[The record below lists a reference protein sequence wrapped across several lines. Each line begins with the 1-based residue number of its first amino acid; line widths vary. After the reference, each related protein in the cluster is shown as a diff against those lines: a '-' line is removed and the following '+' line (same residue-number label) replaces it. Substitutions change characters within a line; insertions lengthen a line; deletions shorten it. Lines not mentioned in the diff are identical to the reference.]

1 MDALPIIG
9 IRLNRLMLETMRRL
23 VISILM
29 VLVLGSASGCVY
41 RATVQQG
48 NFIKTEDL
56 DQLATGMTRK
66 QVVFLL
72 GTPMI
77 ADPFHQD
84 RWDYVYY
91 LKIGRD
97 DAVYRRW
104 VSVYF
109 EDDIVTEIDKDRQ
122 LAHKL

>member
-1 MDALPIIG
+1 MRKVVIFL
-9 IRLNRLMLETMRRL
+9 LMA
-23 VISILM
+23 
-29 VLVLGSASGCVY
+29 LVLGSASGCVY

-66 QVVFLL
+66 QVMFLL

-91 LKIGRD
+91 LKLGRD
-97 DAVYRRW
+97 EATYRRW

-109 EDDIVTEIDKDRQ
+109 EDDVVTEVVRDKP

>member
-1 MDALPIIG
+1 M
-9 IRLNRLMLETMRRL
+9 RETMRKI
-23 VISILM
+23 VISLLM
-29 VLVLGSASGCVY
+29 ALVLGSASGCVY
-41 RATVQQG
+41 RANVQQG

-66 QVVFLL
+66 QVIFLL

-77 ADPFHQD
+77 ADPFHHD

-97 DAVYRRW
+97 DAAYRRW

-109 EDDIVTEIDKDRQ
+109 EDDVVTEIVRDKQ

>member
-1 MDALPIIG
+1 M
-9 IRLNRLMLETMRRL
+9 
-23 VISILM
+23 
-29 VLVLGSASGCVY
+29 VLGSTSGCVY
-41 RATVQQG
+41 RANVQQG

-66 QVVFLL
+66 QVMFLL

-97 DAVYRRW
+97 EAAYRRW

-109 EDDIVTEIDKDRQ
+109 ADDVVTEIVRDKQ

>member
-1 MDALPIIG
+1 MRKVVIFL
-9 IRLNRLMLETMRRL
+9 LMA
-23 VISILM
+23 
-29 VLVLGSASGCVY
+29 LVLGSASGCVY

-66 QVVFLL
+66 QVMFLL

-91 LKIGRD
+91 LKLGRD
-97 DAVYRRW
+97 EATYRRW

-109 EDDIVTEIDKDRQ
+109 EDDVVTEVVRDKQ

>member
-1 MDALPIIG
+1 MRKVVIFL
-9 IRLNRLMLETMRRL
+9 LMA
-23 VISILM
+23 
-29 VLVLGSASGCVY
+29 LVLGSASGCVY

-66 QVVFLL
+66 QVMFLL

-91 LKIGRD
+91 LKLGRD
-97 DAVYRRW
+97 EATYRRW

-109 EDDIVTEIDKDRQ
+109 EDDVVTEIVKDRQ
-122 LAHKL
+122 LSDKL

>member
-1 MDALPIIG
+1 
-9 IRLNRLMLETMRRL
+9 MRKI
-23 VISILM
+23 VISLLM
-29 VLVLGSASGCVY
+29 ALVLGSASGCVY

-66 QVVFLL
+66 QVMFLL

-91 LKIGRD
+91 LKLGRD
-97 DAVYRRW
+97 EATYRRW

-109 EDDIVTEIDKDRQ
+109 EDDVVTEVVRDKQ

>member
-1 MDALPIIG
+1 MA
-9 IRLNRLMLETMRRL
+9 
-23 VISILM
+23 
-29 VLVLGSASGCVY
+29 LVLGSASGCVY
-41 RATVQQG
+41 RANVQQG

-66 QVVFLL
+66 QVIFLL

-77 ADPFHQD
+77 ADPFHHD

-97 DAVYRRW
+97 DAAYRRW

-109 EDDIVTEIDKDRQ
+109 EDDVVTEIVRDKQ

>member
-1 MDALPIIG
+1 
-9 IRLNRLMLETMRRL
+9 MRKI
-23 VISILM
+23 VISLLM
-29 VLVLGSASGCVY
+29 ALVLGSATGCVY

-66 QVVFLL
+66 QVMFLL

-91 LKIGRD
+91 VKIGRD
-97 DAVYRRW
+97 DAAYRRW

-109 EDDIVTEIDKDRQ
+109 EDDVVTEIVKDRQ
-122 LAHKL
+122 LSDKL